1 MSRKVIQ
8 IATMPESRASGDV
21 SVTAVLY
28 ALCDDGTMWA
38 ISYDEWN
45 DWREV
50 KPIPQPQP
58 AEAGESMSRTAGRST
73 VAARCVATSSHPEE

>member
-1 MSRKVIQ
+1 MTQRKVIQ
-8 IATMPESRASGDV
+8 IATMPESRFKASGDV
-21 SVTAVLY
+21 SVTAAIY

-50 KPIPQPQP
+50 KPIPQPQ
-58 AEAGESMSRTAGRST
+58 EIE
-73 VAARCVATSSHPEE
+73 